1 MSYKHCKMGIL
12 PHIDPTDNDIPRRS
26 ELKKVSNLTHYF
38 LLPSPSMPDERFVDA
53 LIYVCRHST
62 DGAWGFVVNKPLSV
76 SVGSLLHELDLPA
89 SQEAMNT
96 PAMHG
101 GFIRPEAGFVLHT
114 GLPEFASS
122 FAVSENVC
130 ITVSKDALNLISGDS
145 LPHFLLCMGFCH
157 WSAGQLEQEIDE
169 QDWLVCPANLEIL
182 FRVKFEDRLALA
194 YDKLG
199 INPDKF
205 TLTTGFA

>member
-1 MSYKHCKMGIL
+1 MGIL
-12 PHIDPTDNDIPRRS
+12 PHIDPNDNDIPRRS
-26 ELKKVSNLTHYF
+26 DLKKVSNLTHYF

-76 SVGSLLHELDLPA
+76 SVGGLLHELDLPA

-130 ITVSKDALNLISGDS
+130 ITVSKDALDLISGDS